1 MSIARIQ
8 KEENANQLREEL
20 SGVPH
25 AILVDFKG
33 LNVENATDL
42 RRKLRDGN
50 ASFRVVK
57 NSTVLRAIED
67 LPLAELDEAFVGQ
80 TAIAYTSEDVVAL
93 AKVLS
98 EFAKDFETPSFKA
111 GIVDGAPISEEQ
123 FEQLAKLP
131 PREELIAKALYLMN
145 YPITGLVT
153 ALSGILK
160 SFVVVLEQ
168 IRQQKEEAGE
178 EAPAEAAAE
187 EAPAAETPAEEA
199 AAEGEQAPV
208 EEAAADGEEAP
219 AEEAAAEGEEAPAEE
234 AAAEGDE
241 EAPAEEPAAD
251 EAPAEAEAAAAADE
265 EPAAEESSEEAG
277 DDAGDEEKS

>member
-1 MSIARIQ
+1 MSIARVQ

-50 ASFRVVK
+50 ATFKVVK

-67 LPLAELDEAFVGQ
+67 LPLAELNDAFVGQ

-111 GIVDGAPISEEQ
+111 GIVDGAPISQEQ

-131 PREELIAKALYLMN
+131 PREQLIAKALYLMN

-160 SFVVVLEQ
+160 GFVVVLDQ

-178 EAPAEAAAE
+178 AAPVEAAAE
-187 EAPAAETPAEEA
+187 EAPAAEA
-199 AAEGEQAPV
+199 AA
-208 EEAAADGEEAP
+208 EEAP
-219 AEEAAAEGEEAPAEE
+219 AEEAAGESADEAPVAEAAAAESTEEAPVEE
-234 AAAEGDE
+234 TAAA
-241 EAPAEEPAAD
+241 
-251 EAPAEAEAAAAADE
+251 EAPAEAEASAESSDE
-265 EPAAEESSEEAG
+265 PVAEETSEEAG
-277 DDAGDEEKS
+277 EEAGEAEQKS